1 MVFLGGMGKQGELE
15 TGDQLGLLDHVAL
28 AMEGPS
34 TPGGGRVPA
43 PQLEALSY
51 SILASLEEHSTTTKE
66 ERPTTC
72 ACLCTQNTALPSGT
86 KLEYRDI
93 PTCMEQSI
101 SIQDSQHMTT
111 MSPVLCAMCP
121 PDPLWL

>member
-1 MVFLGGMGKQGELE
+1 MVFPGGMGKQGELG

-28 AMEGPS
+28 AMEGSS

-43 PQLEALSY
+43 PQLEAPSY
-51 SILASLEEHSTTTKE
+51 SILALLEDPGTTIKE

-72 ACLCTQNTALPSGT
+72 ACLWTQSTALPSAT
-86 KLEYRDI
+86 ELEHRDI
-93 PTCMEQSI
+93 PTCTEQSM
-101 SIQDSQHMTT
+101 SFQDSQHMTT

>member
-1 MVFLGGMGKQGELE
+1 MGKQGELE

-51 SILASLEEHSTTTKE
+51 SILASLEEPGSTIK
-66 ERPTTC
+66 TTC
-72 ACLCTQNTALPSGT
+72 ACP
-86 KLEYRDI
+86 
-93 PTCMEQSI
+93 
-101 SIQDSQHMTT
+101 
-111 MSPVLCAMCP
+111 
-121 PDPLWL
+121 